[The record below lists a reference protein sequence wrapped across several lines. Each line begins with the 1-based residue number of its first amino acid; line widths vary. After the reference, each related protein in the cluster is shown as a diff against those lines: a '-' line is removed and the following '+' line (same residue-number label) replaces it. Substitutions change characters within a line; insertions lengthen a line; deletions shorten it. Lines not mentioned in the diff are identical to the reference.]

1 MKPIQ
6 NALRLSYWQG
16 GPKLLLVLPMPMPRF
31 AIMNLALLGIEAD
44 FGKENADTATR
55 VSAKP

>member
-1 MKPIQ
+1 
-6 NALRLSYWQG
+6 
-16 GPKLLLVLPMPMPRF
+16 MPMPRF